1 MYSNTKM
8 FAIFA
13 LLTAAA
19 AVISGATIVYPAIL
33 ASAARTSTGDVLAN
47 HLDMNKFI
55 HCVVKTDSTHGS
67 KLTSNDVTSCYNLAF
82 SQPPKTVSNVG
93 GTQPDV
99 VLPTAIGKPTGTG

>member
-19 AVISGATIVYPAIL
+19 TTITGATTISPTIS
-33 ASAARTSTGDVLAN
+33 ASARTSTSEILAN

-55 HCVVKTDSTHGS
+55 HCVVKTDSTHGN
-67 KLTSNDVTSCYNLAF
+67 KFTSNDVTSCYNLAF
-82 SQPPKTVSNVG
+82 SQPPKTVGNIG

-99 VLPTAIGKPTGTG
+99 RLTGISKPTTTG